1 MTRVKIC
8 CIASVAEAETAV
20 RHGANALGLVSAMPS
35 GPGVIDESLIAQI
48 AAAVPPPTETFLL
61 TSLTDPDAIVAQH
74 GRCGTTTI
82 QLVDRLPA
90 DAHARLRAALP
101 GVTLVQVVHVG
112 GGEAVA
118 EAVAAAPGV
127 DAILLD
133 SGQPDAARRTLGG
146 TGDTHDW
153 SVSRRIVEECPVPVW
168 LAGGLNP
175 DNVAG
180 AIAAVRP
187 HGVDLCSGVRTDDRL
202 DEEKLVRF
210 MKAVG

>member
-8 CIASVAEAETAV
+8 CIASVDEAALAV
-20 RHGANALGLVSAMPS
+20 RYGAQAVGLVSEMPS
-35 GPGVIDESLIAQI
+35 GPGVIDESLIATI
-48 AAAVPPPTETFLL
+48 AAAVEPPTETFLL

-82 QLVDRLPA
+82 QLVDRLA
-90 DAHARLRAALP
+90 GGALAEIRAILP
-101 GVTLVQVVHVG
+101 GVKLVQVVHVA
-112 GGEAVA
+112 GEESVA
-118 EAVAAAPGV
+118 EAQKIAPVV

-133 SGQPDAARRTLGG
+133 SGKPDAAKRTLGG

-153 SVSRRIVEECPVPVW
+153 TVSRRIVEACPVPVW

-175 DNVAG
+175 DNVA
-180 AIAAVRP
+180 AAVAAVEP
-187 HGVDLCSGVRTDDRL
+187 FGVDLCSGVRSGERL
-202 DEEKLVRF
+202 NEEKLGRF